1 MQNLDNWLALMQ
13 FACADI
19 LCNMTVFGYILNDIY
34 TAVSQMGLAEQPLC
48 VHASLRSFGH
58 VQGGAQTVVEGLLQQ
73 GCTVMVPTHSYS
85 TYHIPTPENGTIDPS
100 VPAYTPDSNAID
112 AQNMGA
118 IPVYVLHKPGRVRG
132 NHPLDSFTAVGPLAS
147 QLLEGQSA
155 EDVYAPVRVLGQL
168 GGYIVMMGVGLNRL
182 TALHHAERL
191 AGRPLFRLWAKGSD
205 GQPIQARLGG
215 CSEGFVNFDP
225 ILAPIER
232 QIRVGES
239 LWRIFPVEPTLALTI
254 DAIRANPMITHCG
267 NADCDECNTN
277 VSAVSD

>member
-1 MQNLDNWLALMQ
+1 MSVTLV
-13 FACADI
+13 DI
-19 LCNMTVFGYILNDIY
+19 H
-34 TAVSQMGLAEQPLC
+34 TAVTRMNLAEQPLC
-48 VHASLRSFGH
+48 VHASLRSFGQ

-73 GCTVMVPTHSYS
+73 GCTVMVPTHSYGA
-85 TYHIPTPENGTIDPS
+85 YHIPSPKDSAVDPAALIYS
-100 VPAYTPDSNAID
+100 PDSNALD
-112 AQNMGA
+112 ADNMGA
-118 IPVYVLHKPGRVRG
+118 IPTCVLHKPGRVRG
-132 NHPLDSFTAVGPLAS
+132 NHPLDSFTAIGPLAS
-147 QLLEGQSA
+147 QLVAGQSA

-232 QIRVGES
+232 QIRVGQS
-239 LWRIFPVEPTLALTI
+239 LWRIFPVEPLLALAV

-267 NADCDECNTN
+267 NADCDECNAN
-277 VSAVSD
+277 VQVTYRG

>member
-1 MQNLDNWLALMQ
+1 
-13 FACADI
+13 
-19 LCNMTVFGYILNDIY
+19 MTVTLEDIH
-34 TAVSQMGLAEQPLC
+34 TAVIHMDLAGQPLC

-58 VQGGAQTVVEGLLQQ
+58 VQDGAQTVVEGLLQL

-85 TYHIPTPENGTIDPS
+85 AYHIPAPENGTVDPS
-100 VPAYTPDSNAID
+100 APVYTPESTETD

-118 IPVYVLHKPGRVRG
+118 IPVHVLHEPGRVRG
-132 NHPLDSFTAVGPLAS
+132 NHPLDSYTAVGPLAA
-147 QLLEGQSA
+147 QLVEGQSA

-168 GGYIVMMGVGLNRL
+168 DGYFVMMGVGLNRL

-191 AGRPLFRLWAKGSD
+191 AGRPLFRLWAKGPD

-232 QIRVGES
+232 QVRVGQS
-239 LWRIFPVEPTLALTI
+239 LWRIFPVEPLLALAV

-267 NADCDECNTN
+267 NADCNQCNAN
-277 VSAVSD
+277 VGGTL

>member
-1 MQNLDNWLALMQ
+1 MLEDIRAAITQMNLS
-13 FACADI
+13 
-19 LCNMTVFGYILNDIY
+19 GK
-34 TAVSQMGLAEQPLC
+34 PLC

-85 TYHIPTPENGTIDPS
+85 TYHIPPPENGPVDLA

-118 IPVYVLHKPGRVRG
+118 IPVCVLHMAGRVRG
-132 NHPLDSFTAVGPLAS
+132 NHPLDSFTAIGPLAS
-147 QLLEGQSA
+147 QLVEGQSA
-155 EDVYAPVRVLGQL
+155 EDVYAPVRTLGQL

-191 AGRPLFRLWAKGSD
+191 AGRPLFRLWAKGAD
-205 GQPIQARLGG
+205 GQPVHARLGG

-225 ILAPIER
+225 IFAPIER
-232 QIRVGES
+232 QIRVGQS
-239 LWRIFPVEPTLALTI
+239 LWRVFPVEPLLELAVA
-254 DAIRANPMITHCG
+254 AIRANPMITHCG
-267 NADCDECNTN
+267 NAGCEECNTN
-277 VSAVSD
+277 VAVSR